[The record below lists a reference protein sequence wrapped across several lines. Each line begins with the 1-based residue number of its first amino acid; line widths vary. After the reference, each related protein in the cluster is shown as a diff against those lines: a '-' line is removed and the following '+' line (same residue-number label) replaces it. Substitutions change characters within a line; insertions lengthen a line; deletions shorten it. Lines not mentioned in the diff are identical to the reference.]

1 MVGGAE
7 HFVQHLVE
15 HFGQALAA
23 VVGRAGQRSPAVLPE
38 LLVGLFGAGGHGDG
52 AVGKVRPDFVAVAA
66 QGGNFVGHEA
76 GGFFQHLLHQ
86 FAIGIGKRGQGLQL
100 GGNLQHVVQDELD
113 VGGVGLVVHVV
124 LIAGYA

>member
-1 MVGGAE
+1 MVTVPLAKCAPISSPSRRRGG
-7 HFVQHLVE
+7 
-15 HFGQALAA
+15 
-23 VVGRAGQRSPAVLPE
+23 
-38 LLVGLFGAGGHGDG
+38 D
-52 AVGKVRPDFVAVAA
+52 
-66 QGGNFVGHEA
+66 FVGHEA

-124 LIAGYA
+124 LIAGCA